1 MRLTLSIILCFFS
14 SITFAQTLEQNGNT
28 LSLKNG
34 NETYTISEHSLDGN
48 AFLYQNKVYFLDA
61 DKSKI
66 TVYDIATQ
74 KTKDIIALGMKTD
87 KGYEIK
93 DQILNVHIYSP
104 AGKLFFT
111 TRYEYSGE
119 PVYMVWQYDVTSNN
133 YSVFSDGKIDHINN
147 DGTLEVIFYGLD
159 PMGKYSQKST
169 YYYKNRKPIKVGDK
183 EYQ

>member
-14 SITFAQTLEQNGNT
+14 SIIFAQTLEQNGNT
-28 LSLKNG
+28 LSLKRG
-34 NETYTISEHSLDGN
+34 NETYTISEHSLNGN

-66 TVYDIATQ
+66 TEYDIATQ
-74 KTKDIIALGMKTD
+74 KTKAIITLGMKTD

-93 DQILNVHIYSP
+93 DEILNLHIYTS

-119 PVYMVWQYDVTSNN
+119 PVHMVWQYDVANDN

-147 DGTLEVIFYGLD
+147 DGTLVVIFSGID
-159 PMGKYSQKST
+159 PMGQYSQKST
-169 YYYKNRKPIKVGDK
+169 FYYNNRKPIKVEDK